1 MNNIIILDETLVSKI
16 AAGEVVERPASA
28 VKELVENSIDAGARR
43 ISIEVADGGKRS
55 IRVVDDGC
63 GMDPRDA
70 KLSIERHA
78 TSKLKSA
85 EDLFSIRT
93 LGFRGEA
100 LPSIA
105 SVSRFELI
113 TNNGGS
119 NGTRLI
125 VDGGKLKG
133 QEAAGSSAGTSVTVE
148 DLFFNMPAR
157 LKFQKSKT
165 TELSHIVDI
174 ISKFILSNPQISFKL
189 KSDGQEILSSIG
201 SGDLL
206 EAIASIYGIDMAK
219 AMLKVG
225 DEKPRD
231 FARGKRE
238 MGDVK
243 VHGYA
248 TQPVIT
254 KSDRYGESFFVNGR
268 FVRNALLSR
277 ALEDAYRTLIP
288 GGKYPISVI
297 FIDIDPAEVDVNVHP
312 TKREVKFSRADA
324 VMKAITLAVSAALG
338 EVTAGEG
345 SRQFERPQ
353 FDRSGGW
360 KPEMMK
366 ILEELPMTN
375 SQYPI
380 NSQSPISNYQA
391 KALLQVNLTY
401 IILAKGED
409 VIIIDQHAAHERIMY
424 EKIKNNT
431 VAGTQNLLVPKT
443 LEIEPKEYALIS
455 DNLEEI
461 SQLGF
466 DVEIFGKNTILVR
479 GIPAALKIQNIDT
492 AISEIL
498 SEIGSSFKIK
508 SIDERRE
515 AIWKMMAC
523 KSAVKA
529 GDKLSYDEMAGLVEE
544 LYATSN
550 PTTCPHGRPT
560 LVTIS
565 KSSME
570 KMFGR

>member
-16 AAGEVVERPASA
+16 AAGEVVERPASV
-28 VKELVENSIDAGARR
+28 VKELVENSIDAGAKR
-43 ISIEVADGGKRS
+43 ISVDVADGGKRS
-55 IRVVDDGC
+55 IRVTDDGC
-63 GMDPRDA
+63 GMDPQDA

-78 TSKLKSA
+78 TSKLRSA

-105 SVSRFELI
+105 SVSRFELV
-113 TNNGGS
+113 TNDGGS
-119 NGTRLI
+119 NGTKLT
-125 VDGGKLKG
+125 VEGGKLKG
-133 QEAAGSSAGTSVTVE
+133 QEVSGAAVGTSVTVE

-189 KSDGQEILSSIG
+189 KSDGQEMLSSVG
-201 SGDLL
+201 RGDLL

-219 AMLKVG
+219 TMLKVG
-225 DEKPRD
+225 DQRL
-231 FARGKRE
+231 E
-238 MGDVK
+238 MRDVK

-288 GGKYPISVI
+288 AGKYPISVI

-312 TKREVKFSRADA
+312 TKREVKFSRADS
-324 VMKAITLAVSAALG
+324 VMKSVTSAVSAALG
-338 EVTAGEG
+338 GVTAGEG

-380 NSQSPISNYQA
+380 NVQSPIANEQA
-391 KALLQVNLTY
+391 GALLQVNLTY

-461 SQLGF
+461 SRLGF
-466 DVEIFGKNTILVR
+466 DVEIFGKNTIMVR
-479 GIPAALKIQNIDT
+479 GMPAALKVQNIDT
-492 AISEIL
+492 AISEIISEL
-498 SEIGSSFKIK
+498 SSSFKIK
-508 SIDERRE
+508 SVDERRE
-515 AIWKMMAC
+515 AVWKMMAC

-529 GDKLSYDEMAGLVEE
+529 GDRLSYDEMSGLVRE

-565 KSSME
+565 RSNME
-570 KMFGR
+570 KMFGRT

>member
-16 AAGEVVERPASA
+16 AAGEVVERPASV
-28 VKELVENSIDAGARR
+28 VKELVENSIDAGAKR
-43 ISIEVADGGKRS
+43 ISIDVVDGGKRS
-55 IRVVDDGC
+55 IRVTDDGC
-63 GMDPRDA
+63 GMNPQDA

-105 SVSRFELI
+105 SVSRLELI

-119 NGTRLI
+119 NGTRI
-125 VDGGKLKG
+125 VIDGGKLRG
-133 QEAAGSSAGTSVTVE
+133 QEASGSSAGTSVTVE

-189 KSDGQEILSSIG
+189 KSDGREILSSIG

-219 AMLKVG
+219 TMLKIG
-225 DEKPRD
+225 DER
-231 FARGKRE
+231 RE
-238 MGDVK
+238 GVVK
-243 VHGYA
+243 IHGFA

-288 GGKYPISVI
+288 GDKYPISVI

-312 TKREVKFSRADA
+312 TKREVKFSRADV
-324 VMKAITLAVSAALG
+324 VMKAITSDVSAALG

-345 SRQFERPQ
+345 SRQFESQRY
-353 FDRSGGW
+353 DRSGGW
-360 KPEMMK
+360 KPEMIK
-366 ILEELPMTN
+366 IFGEMTN
-375 SQYPI
+375 DKYQMTNEIPMI
-380 NSQSPISNYQA
+380 NERTGTI
-391 KALLQVNLTY
+391 LQLNLTY

-424 EKIKNNT
+424 EKIKNNA

-455 DNLEEI
+455 DNLKEV

-466 DVEIFGKNTILVR
+466 DVEIFGKNTIIVR

-498 SEIGSSFKIK
+498 SDLSSSFKIK
-508 SIDERRE
+508 SVDERKE

-529 GDKLSYDEMAGLVEE
+529 GDKLSYDEMAGLVRE

-565 KSSME
+565 RSNLE